1 YTSTT
6 RMAANTTAMPRKK
19 AAAVIHTRISIRR
32 SACSSI
38 SVAASR
44 VRVRTNDNS
53 VRANSLT
60 GPGKGSAAADQDAE
74 HEAGGGGDADR
85 LPGVLAHVLVGG
97 LGGLLGLVHD
107 HALGGNLFTRLRG
120 GGAQQ
125 FLGVGDHLFQVGDQL
140 LFGCIVDGGLGTHF
154 GTFRWHL

>member
-107 HALGGNLFTRLRG
+107 HALGVGELHLGRGERGLDALARGGNLFTRLRG

-125 FLGVGDHLFQVGDQL
+125 FLGVGDHHFQVGDQL
-140 LFGCIVDGGLGTHF
+140 LF
-154 GTFRWHL
+154 